1 MLDINERMKAK
12 FPYLS
17 DDKLQEIIS
26 QGKIIALGAG
36 EVYLHTGERTRKV
49 GVVLN
54 GLMRNYIM
62 RENGQEVTVAFAS
75 EMQPVAPYTSIFLN
89 QPSGETSKAVEH
101 SLLFSLDFDV
111 FKNKIDSD
119 PYYTRVYADIV
130 QESLVA
136 AIARIEDFAKKSPEQ
151 RYHRLLE
158 TNSIL
163 VDRVPLKYLA
173 SYIGITPV
181 SLSRIRKRKA
191 TSRNAA

>member
-1 MLDINERMKAK
+1 MVDINQGMKAK

-26 QGKIIALGAG
+26 QGEIILLNRD
-36 EVYLHTGERTRKV
+36 EIYLHTGERACKV
-49 GVVLN
+49 GVVLQ
-54 GLMRNYIM
+54 GLMRNYIL

-75 EMQPVAPYTSIFLN
+75 DMQPVAPYTSIFLN
-89 QPSGETSKAVEH
+89 QPSGETCRAVER

-111 FKNKIDSD
+111 FKNKMETD
-119 PYYTRVYADIV
+119 PIYTRVYSDIV
-130 QESLVA
+130 QESVVA

-151 RYHRLLE
+151 RYQRLLD
-158 TNSIL
+158 THGYL
-163 VDRVPLKYLA
+163 VDRAPLKYLA

-191 TSRNAA
+191 TSRTAA

>member
-1 MLDINERMKAK
+1 MFDVNQKMKAK

-17 DDKLQEIIS
+17 DDKLQEIIN
-26 QGKIIALGAG
+26 QGEIIALGPG
-36 EVYLHTGERTRKV
+36 EVYLHTDERIRKV
-49 GVVLN
+49 GVVLT
-54 GLMRNYIM
+54 GLMRNYIL

-89 QPSGETSKAVEH
+89 QPSGETSKAVERT
-101 SLLFSLDFDV
+101 LLFSLDFDV

-119 PYYTRVYADIV
+119 PCYTRVYADIV

-151 RYHRLLE
+151 RYYRLLQ
-158 TNSIL
+158 THSFL
-163 VDRVPLKYLA
+163 VDRAPLKYLA

-181 SLSRIRKRKA
+181 SLSRIRKRRIS
-191 TSRNAA
+191 SRTAA